1 LAFFVYKKI
10 ILCILKLFKMSIPT
24 WNFSPW
30 KKDSPSP
37 RKSFTPKVKTP
48 EPQSPYRFDLEEMYP
63 SAQTQ
68 SPLSDIIYFFDSYA
82 DYQSSI
88 ATKRPKVKKTLFQS
102 SPKRKKIQV
111 KKSRSTPRKETSQ
124 TQSYKTSPSQTQ
136 SYKTS
141 PSQTQSYKTSP
152 SQTQPYITTPKK
164 QSPTQLSQTQPY
176 ITTPKKQSPTQLSE
190 TQPYITTPI
199 KTTSSSLSQ
208 TQRYTA
214 SPFTPSKSRF
224 RFNLND

>member
-1 LAFFVYKKI
+1 
-10 ILCILKLFKMSIPT
+10 MSIPT

-30 KKDSPSP
+30 KIDSPSP

-124 TQSYKTSPSQTQ
+124 TQSYKTSPSQ
-136 SYKTS
+136 
-141 PSQTQSYKTSP
+141 PQSYKTSP

-164 QSPTQLSQTQPY
+164 QSPTQLSQ
-176 ITTPKKQSPTQLSE
+176 

>member
-1 LAFFVYKKI
+1 LCIQIAFIGTFGWTFIATYTWHFLFIKKI
-10 ILCILKLFKMSIPT
+10 IPCILKLFKMSIPT

-141 PSQTQSYKTSP
+141 PSQTQ
-152 SQTQPYITTPKK
+152 PYITTPKK
-164 QSPTQLSQTQPY
+164 QSPTQLSQ
-176 ITTPKKQSPTQLSE
+176 

>member
-124 TQSYKTSPSQTQ
+124 TQSYKTSPSQ
-136 SYKTS
+136 
-141 PSQTQSYKTSP
+141 PQSYKTSP

-164 QSPTQLSQTQPY
+164 QSPTQLSQ
-176 ITTPKKQSPTQLSE
+176 

>member
-141 PSQTQSYKTSP
+141 PSQTQ
-152 SQTQPYITTPKK
+152 PYITTPKK
-164 QSPTQLSQTQPY
+164 QSPTQLSQ
-176 ITTPKKQSPTQLSE
+176 

>member
-1 LAFFVYKKI
+1 LCIQIAFIGTFGWTFIATYTWHFLFIKKI
-10 ILCILKLFKMSIPT
+10 IPCILKLFKMSIPT

-30 KKDSPSP
+30 KIDSPSP

-141 PSQTQSYKTSP
+141 PSQTQ
-152 SQTQPYITTPKK
+152 PYITTPKK
-164 QSPTQLSQTQPY
+164 QSPTQLSQ
-176 ITTPKKQSPTQLSE
+176 

>member
-1 LAFFVYKKI
+1 
-10 ILCILKLFKMSIPT
+10 MSIPT

-136 SYKTS
+136 
-141 PSQTQSYKTSP
+141 
-152 SQTQPYITTPKK
+152 PYITTPKK
-164 QSPTQLSQTQPY
+164 QSPTQLSQ
-176 ITTPKKQSPTQLSE
+176 

>member
-1 LAFFVYKKI
+1 
-10 ILCILKLFKMSIPT
+10 MSIPT

-141 PSQTQSYKTSP
+141 PSQTQ
-152 SQTQPYITTPKK
+152 
-164 QSPTQLSQTQPY
+164 PY